1 MMTDWQDVLYSYL
14 KTYGAITG
22 RYILFAGVLYVIF
35 YVWKRRDWFR
45 FKIQQKFP
53 KDKDIWREVGY
64 SLLSMAIFAVVGVG
78 IHLLTKA
85 GYTQVYKDFGAHS
98 VGYFI
103 FSVVVFIVLHDAYF
117 YWTHRFMH
125 IKALYPYVHLIHHKS
140 HNPTPWAAFAFHP
153 LEALVEVGIVPIMV
167 LIMPIHP
174 FAILAWVLYM
184 TTMNVLGHLGFELFP
199 DGFASGKIT
208 KWHNTSTHHNMHHK
222 FTTSNYGLYFNFW
235 DRVMGTNHARY
246 ESEYDVVRE
255 RTKQRETLP
264 QQEEGNVHV
273 PTAQQA

>member
-1 MMTDWQDVLYSYL
+1 MADWQNVLYSYL
-14 KTYGAITG
+14 KTYGAITS
-22 RYILFAGVLYVIF
+22 RYILFAGVLYAIF

-53 KDKDIWREVGY
+53 KDTDIWREVGY
-64 SLLSMAIFAVVGVG
+64 SLLSMAMFAVVGVG
-78 IHLLTKA
+78 IHYLTKA
-85 GYTQVYKDFGAHS
+85 GYTQVYKNFSDHS

-103 FSVVVFIVLHDAYF
+103 FTVVAFIVLHDAYF

-125 IKALYPYVHLIHHKS
+125 IKKLYPYVHIIHHKS

-153 LEALVEVGIVPIMV
+153 LEAIVEVGIVPIMV
-167 LIMPIHP
+167 FIMPIHP

-184 TTMNVLGHLGFELFP
+184 TSMNVLGHLGFELFP

-222 FTTSNYGLYFNFW
+222 FTTSNFGLYFNFW

-255 RTKQRETLP
+255 RTKQGKVEP
-264 QQEEGNVHV
+264 QQVAEPELKEKLQ
-273 PTAQQA
+273 TT

>member
-1 MMTDWQDVLYSYL
+1 MATWQDILTRYVG
-14 KTYGAITG
+14 TYGIITL
-22 RYILFAGVLYVIF
+22 RYIVFAGILYMLF
-35 YVWKRRDWFR
+35 YVWKRRDWVR

-53 KDKDIWREVGY
+53 KSTDIWREIGY
-64 SLLSMAIFAVVGVG
+64 SLLSMAMFAAVGVS
-78 IHLLTKA
+78 IHYLHKA
-85 GYTQVYKDFGAHS
+85 GYTKIYTDFSQHGIA
-98 VGYFI
+98 YFI
-103 FSVVVFIVLHDAYF
+103 FSVVAFIVLHDAYF

-125 IKALYPYVHLIHHKS
+125 NKKLYPYVHLIHHKS

-153 LEALVEVGIVPIMV
+153 LEAIVEVGIVPLMV
-167 LIMPIHP
+167 FLMPIHP

-184 TTMNVLGHLGFELFP
+184 TGMNVLGHLGFELFP

-255 RTKQRETLP
+255 RNKLQPQAIQQDEREI
-264 QQEEGNVHV
+264 
-273 PTAQQA
+273 ASA

>member
-1 MMTDWQDVLYSYL
+1 MMELQDLLLRYL
-14 KTYGAITG
+14 RTYGLITL
-22 RYILFAGVLYVIF
+22 RYVIFAGVLYLIF

-64 SLLSMAIFAVVGVG
+64 SLLSMSIFAGVGLG
-78 IHLLTKA
+78 IHLLHRA
-85 GYTQVYKDFGAHS
+85 GYTQIYRDFSEHS
-98 VGYFI
+98 FAYFA
-103 FSVVVFIVLHDAYF
+103 FTVVAFIVGHDAYF
-117 YWTHRFMH
+117 YWTHRLMH
-125 IKALYPYVHLIHHKS
+125 HKKLYPYVHLIHHKS

-153 LEALVEVGIVPIMV
+153 LEAVVEVGIVPIMV
-167 LIMPIHP
+167 FLMPIHP
-174 FAILAWVLYM
+174 LTILVWVLYM
-184 TTMNVLGHLGFELFP
+184 TSMNVLGHLGFELFP

-255 RTKQRETLP
+255 RTKQGLP
-264 QQEEGNVHV
+264 SADEQPELKEELQ
-273 PTAQQA
+273 TT